1 VEAAAR
7 GGGRGGRSG
16 DGCRRA
22 AAARG
27 RLQQRRTF
35 SWSISGFFSSF
46 FASAAGVI
54 AALPSTSIFSALG
67 AAPASSG
74 PAIVAETRDQ
84 NDLRGRQVPLATR
97 KKAAKRGLLRC
108 AGGPDA
114 ISFR

>member
-1 VEAAAR
+1 
-7 GGGRGGRSG
+7 
-16 DGCRRA
+16 
-22 AAARG
+22 
-27 RLQQRRTF
+27 L
-35 SWSISGFFSSF
+35 SSF
-46 FASAAGVI
+46 FASVAGVI

-84 NDLRGRQVPLATR
+84 NDLRRRRVPLATRR
-97 KKAAKRGLLRC
+97 KKAAKRGLLRG